1 MELKDIKDLM
11 KVLKDEEMSEMK
23 VRYGK
28 IKLTLVNSEIRKEE
42 PKIEK
47 KESAKGISGKDSAKK
62 EEIVKS
68 QNVGII
74 KLSKLEKGMKI
85 QKGMVLAKI
94 NTIGIDND
102 VKVKVNGTLKDILV
116 ADNSTVDFAKP
127 LFVIEV
133 E

>member
-28 IKLTLVNSEIRKEE
+28 IKLTLVNSEIKKEE

-47 KESAKGISGKDSAKK
+47 VKLVETVKTEANIKK
-62 EEIVKS
+62 EETIKS
-68 QNVGII
+68 QNVGVI

-94 NTIGIDND
+94 NTIGIDTD
-102 VKVKVNGTLKDILV
+102 VKATVNGTLVEILI
-116 ADNSTVDFAKP
+116 ADNSAVDFAKP
-127 LFVIEV
+127 LFIIEI